1 MPMSTKKSDSANK
14 VQVRITIAN
23 VTSDLNFE
31 SALSAAQIQ
40 SAFNAALKSGDA
52 LILEDIRGRVIM
64 VPADKIGFVEIGEQ
78 TDRRVGF
85 GVQ

>member
-1 MPMSTKKSDSANK
+1 MSTKKSESSNK
-14 VQVRITIAN
+14 VQVRITVAN
-23 VTSDLNFE
+23 VTSDVNFE

-40 SAFNAALKSGDA
+40 SAVNAALKSGEA
-52 LILEDIRGRVIM
+52 LTLEDIRGRVIM
-64 VPADKIGFVEIGEQ
+64 VPAEKIGFVDIGEQ

>member
-1 MPMSTKKSDSANK
+1 MSTKKSESSNK
-14 VQVRITIAN
+14 VQVRITVAN
-23 VTSDLNFE
+23 VASDVNFE
-31 SALSAAQIQ
+31 SALSATEIQ
-40 SAFNAALKSGDA
+40 SAVNAALKSGEA
-52 LILEDIRGRVIM
+52 LTLEDIRGRVVM

>member
-1 MPMSTKKSDSANK
+1 MSTKKSDSANK

-23 VTSDLNFE
+23 VASDLNFE
-31 SALSAAQIQ
+31 SALGASEIQ
-40 SAFNAALKSGDA
+40 SAVNAALKSGDA
-52 LILEDIRGRVIM
+52 LVLEDIRGRVLM

>member
-1 MPMSTKKSDSANK
+1 MSTKKSESSNK
-14 VQVRITIAN
+14 VQVRITVAN
-23 VTSDLNFE
+23 VASDVNFE
-31 SALSAAQIQ
+31 SALSAAEIQ
-40 SAFNAALKSGDA
+40 SAVNAALKSGEA
-52 LILEDIRGRVIM
+52 LTLEDIRGRVVM

>member
-1 MPMSTKKSDSANK
+1 MSTKKSESANK
-14 VQVRITIAN
+14 VQVRITVAN
-23 VTSDLNFE
+23 VNSDINFE
-31 SALSAAQIQ
+31 SSLSAADIQ
-40 SAFNAALKSGDA
+40 GAVNAALKSGDA
-52 LILEDIRGRVIM
+52 LTLEDIRGRVVI

>member
-1 MPMSTKKSDSANK
+1 MSTKKSESANK
-14 VQVRITIAN
+14 VQVRITVAN
-23 VTSDLNFE
+23 VNSDINFE
-31 SALSAAQIQ
+31 SSLSAADIQ
-40 SAFNAALKSGDA
+40 GAVKAALKSGDA
-52 LILEDIRGRVIM
+52 LTLEDIRGRVVI

>member
-1 MPMSTKKSDSANK
+1 MSTKKSESSNK
-14 VQVRITIAN
+14 VQVRITVAN
-23 VTSDLNFE
+23 VTSDINFE

-40 SAFNAALKSGDA
+40 SAVNAALKSGEA
-52 LILEDIRGRVIM
+52 LTLEDIRGRVIM
-64 VPADKIGFVEIGEQ
+64 VPADKIGFVDIGEQ

>member
-1 MPMSTKKSDSANK
+1 MSTKKSDSANK
-14 VQVRITIAN
+14 IQVRITVAN
-23 VTSDLNFE
+23 VASDLNFE
-31 SALSAAQIQ
+31 SALSAAEIQ
-40 SAFNAALKSGDA
+40 SAVSAALKSGDA
-52 LILEDIRGRVIM
+52 LTLEDIRGRVVI

>member
-1 MPMSTKKSDSANK
+1 MSTKKSDSANK
-14 VQVRITIAN
+14 VQVRITVAN
-23 VTSDLNFE
+23 VNSDVNFE
-31 SALSAAQIQ
+31 SSLSAADIQ
-40 SAFNAALKSGDA
+40 SAVNAALKSGEA
-52 LILEDIRGRVIM
+52 LTLEDIRGRVVM

>member
-1 MPMSTKKSDSANK
+1 MSTKKSESSNK
-14 VQVRITIAN
+14 VQVRITVAN
-23 VTSDLNFE
+23 VASDINFE
-31 SALSAAQIQ
+31 SALSAAEIQ
-40 SAFNAALKSGDA
+40 SAVNAALKSGEA
-52 LILEDIRGRVIM
+52 LTLEDIRGRVVM

>member
-1 MPMSTKKSDSANK
+1 MSTKKSDSANK

-23 VTSDLNFE
+23 VASDLNFE
-31 SALSAAQIQ
+31 SALSASEIQ
-40 SAFNAALKSGDA
+40 GAVNAAIKSGDA
-52 LILEDIRGRVIM
+52 LVLEDIRGRVLM

>member
-1 MPMSTKKSDSANK
+1 MSTKKSESSNK
-14 VQVRITIAN
+14 VQVRITVAN
-23 VTSDLNFE
+23 VASDVNFE
-31 SALSAAQIQ
+31 SVLSAAEIQ
-40 SAFNAALKSGDA
+40 SAVNAALKSGEA
-52 LILEDIRGRVIM
+52 LTLEDIRGRVVM

>member
-1 MPMSTKKSDSANK
+1 MSTKKSDSSNK
-14 VQVRITIAN
+14 VQVRITVAN
-23 VTSDLNFE
+23 VNSDVNFE
-31 SALSAAQIQ
+31 SSLSAADIQ
-40 SAFNAALKSGDA
+40 SAVNAALKSGEA
-52 LILEDIRGRVIM
+52 LTLEDIRGRVVM

>member
-1 MPMSTKKSDSANK
+1 MSTKKSESANK
-14 VQVRITIAN
+14 VQVRITVAN
-23 VTSDLNFE
+23 VTSDINFE
-31 SALSAAQIQ
+31 SALAAADIQ
-40 SAFNAALKSGDA
+40 SAVNAAFKSGEA
-52 LILEDIRGRVIM
+52 LTLEDIRGRVVM

>member
-1 MPMSTKKSDSANK
+1 MSTKKSDSANK
-14 VQVRITIAN
+14 IQVRITVAN
-23 VTSDLNFE
+23 VATDLKFE
-31 SALSAAQIQ
+31 SALSAAEIQ
-40 SAFNAALKSGDA
+40 SAVSAALKSGDA
-52 LILEDIRGRVIM
+52 LTLEDIRGRVVI

>member
-1 MPMSTKKSDSANK
+1 MSTKKSESANK
-14 VQVRITIAN
+14 VQVRITVAN
-23 VTSDLNFE
+23 VNSDINFE
-31 SALSAAQIQ
+31 SSLSVADIQ
-40 SAFNAALKSGDA
+40 SAVNAALKSGDA
-52 LILEDIRGRVIM
+52 LTLEDIRGRVVM

>member
-1 MPMSTKKSDSANK
+1 MSTKKSDSAIK
-14 VQVRITIAN
+14 VQVRITICN

-31 SALSAAQIQ
+31 SALGAEQIQ
-40 SAFNAALKSGDA
+40 SAVNAALKSGDA
-52 LILEDIRGRVIM
+52 LVLEDIRGRVMM

>member
-1 MPMSTKKSDSANK
+1 MSTKKSESSNK
-14 VQVRITIAN
+14 VQVRITVAN
-23 VTSDLNFE
+23 VSSDVNFE
-31 SALSAAQIQ
+31 SALSAAEIQ
-40 SAFNAALKSGDA
+40 SVVNAALKSGEA
-52 LILEDIRGRVIM
+52 LTLEDIRGRVVM

>member
-1 MPMSTKKSDSANK
+1 MSTKKSDSANK

-31 SALSAAQIQ
+31 SALGAEQIQ
-40 SAFNAALKSGDA
+40 SAVNAALKSGDA
-52 LILEDIRGRVIM
+52 LVLEDIRGRVMM

>member
-1 MPMSTKKSDSANK
+1 MSTKKSDSANK
-14 VQVRITIAN
+14 VQVRITISN

-31 SALSAAQIQ
+31 SALGASEIQ
-40 SAFNAALKSGDA
+40 GAVNAALKSGDA
-52 LILEDIRGRVIM
+52 LVLEDIRGRVLI

>member
-1 MPMSTKKSDSANK
+1 MSTKKSESANK

-31 SALSAAQIQ
+31 SALSAAEIQ
-40 SAFNAALKSGDA
+40 SAVNAALKSGDA
-52 LILEDIRGRVIM
+52 LTLEDIRGRVVLI
-64 VPADKIGFVEIGEQ
+64 PADKIGFVEIGEQ

>member
-1 MPMSTKKSDSANK
+1 MSTKKSESANK
-14 VQVRITIAN
+14 VQVRITVAN
-23 VTSDLNFE
+23 VNSDINFE
-31 SALSAAQIQ
+31 SSLSAADIQ
-40 SAFNAALKSGDA
+40 SAVKAALKSGDA
-52 LILEDIRGRVIM
+52 LTLEDIRGRVVI

>member
-1 MPMSTKKSDSANK
+1 MSTKKSDSAVK

-23 VTSDLNFE
+23 VASDLNFE
-31 SALSAAQIQ
+31 SALGAEQIQ
-40 SAFNAALKSGDA
+40 SAVNAALKSGEA
-52 LILEDIRGRVIM
+52 LVLEDIRGRVMM

>member
-1 MPMSTKKSDSANK
+1 MSTKKSENANK

-31 SALSAAQIQ
+31 SALSASEIQ
-40 SAFNAALKSGDA
+40 SAVNAALKSGDA
-52 LILEDIRGRVIM
+52 LTLEDIRGRVVL

>member
-1 MPMSTKKSDSANK
+1 MSTKKSESSNK
-14 VQVRITIAN
+14 VQVRITVAN
-23 VTSDLNFE
+23 VASDVNFE
-31 SALSAAQIQ
+31 SALSAAEIQ
-40 SAFNAALKSGDA
+40 SAVNAALKTGEA
-52 LILEDIRGRVIM
+52 LTLEDIRGRVVM

>member
-1 MPMSTKKSDSANK
+1 MSTKKSDSANK
-14 VQVRITIAN
+14 IQVRITVAN

-40 SAFNAALKSGDA
+40 SAVSTALKSGDA
-52 LILEDIRGRVIM
+52 LTLEDIRGRVVI

>member
-1 MPMSTKKSDSANK
+1 MSTKKSDSANK
-14 VQVRITIAN
+14 VQVRITVAN
-23 VTSDLNFE
+23 VNSDLNFE
-31 SALSAAQIQ
+31 SSLSAADIQ
-40 SAFNAALKSGDA
+40 SAVNAALKSGDA
-52 LILEDIRGRVIM
+52 LSLEDIRGRVLM

>member
-1 MPMSTKKSDSANK
+1 MSTKKSESANK
-14 VQVRITIAN
+14 VQVRITVAN
-23 VTSDLNFE
+23 VNSDINFE
-31 SALSAAQIQ
+31 SSLSASDIQ
-40 SAFNAALKSGDA
+40 SAVKAALKSGDA
-52 LILEDIRGRVIM
+52 LTLEDIRGRVVM

>member
-1 MPMSTKKSDSANK
+1 MSTKKSESSNK
-14 VQVRITIAN
+14 VQVRITVAN
-23 VTSDLNFE
+23 VASDVNFE
-31 SALSAAQIQ
+31 IALSAAEIQ
-40 SAFNAALKSGDA
+40 SAVNAALKSGEA
-52 LILEDIRGRVIM
+52 LTLEDIRGRVVM

>member
-1 MPMSTKKSDSANK
+1 MSTKKSDSAIK
-14 VQVRITIAN
+14 VQVRITISN

-31 SALSAAQIQ
+31 SALGAEQIQ
-40 SAFNAALKSGDA
+40 SAVNAALKSGDA
-52 LILEDIRGRVIM
+52 LVLEDIRGRVMM

-85 GVQ
+85 GAQ